1 MIYIWSLSLN
11 SIKNLWEKRIKIMQ
25 NNIITVNLKRTNSIM
40 SSDKTKAPENIEP
53 VNTPVYLKDKAYLRM
68 IGYAYRYSN
77 ENIDQKNW
85 KEVYGILI
93 GNIKEKNKVII
104 DDAIPISVGGR
115 SGIELDPIHYVD
127 ISQINMSMYKNEI
140 EGEGDHSDHIIGWWH
155 THPGFGFFFSKVD
168 TITHLGYQGPNPYAV
183 GLIFDHTTKTSDFLG
198 IAALRLKNPK
208 TGIFSG
214 YKIIEVQYFSEKTAI
229 NKKIDKEVEKIRNNI
244 DDVVREIEYIEE
256 VLIEKALVKL
266 QEEYGMLLIPNPNE
280 FNSEKTEQYGIE
292 KDSHF
297 IWDSKFLKKSYRIPK
312 FRKTIESLISKYET
326 RLNKMVIENQ
336 SNNIKSQKKKY
347 QKKIVSQLKPSYK
360 LYNRIKKD
368 YEERMTVIHPFFN
381 YLDTKE
387 RLIIEYF
394 EKKNFTYFNIL
405 ESLKEK
411 GKFDSANS

>member
-1 MIYIWSLSLN
+1 
-11 SIKNLWEKRIKIMQ
+11 
-25 NNIITVNLKRTNSIM
+25 M
-40 SSDKTKAPENIEP
+40 SSDKTKAPENIKP

-77 ENIDQKNW
+77 ENIDQENW

-93 GNIKEKNKVII
+93 GNIKEKKKVVV

-127 ISQINMSMYKNEI
+127 ISQINTSMYKNEI
-140 EGEGDHSDHIIGWWH
+140 EGDGDFSDHIIGWWH

-266 QEEYGMLLIPNPNE
+266 QKEYGMLLIPKNNKINTE
-280 FNSEKTEQYGIE
+280 NTEQYGIDE
-292 KDSHF
+292 DRQF
-297 IWDSKFLKKSYRIPK
+297 IWDSKFLKKSYQIPK
-312 FRKTIESLISKYET
+312 FRKNIESLISEYEDK
-326 RLNKMVIENQ
+326 LKNMVIENQ
-336 SNNIKSQKKKY
+336 SNNINSKKKKY
-347 QKKIVSQLKPSYK
+347 QKKIIALLKPSYK
-360 LYNRIKKD
+360 LCNRIKKD
-368 YEERMTVIHPFFN
+368 YEGRMEVINPFFN

-387 RLIIEYF
+387 RLVIEYF
-394 EKKNFTYFNIL
+394 KKNFFDYFNIL

-411 GKFDSANS
+411 GNFNSAYS